1 MARKVII
8 IGAGFAGLVAA
19 RELQTLGHTT
29 EIFEARNRIGGRA
42 WTDNR
47 LGVPLEMG
55 ATWVHWMQPNI
66 WNEITRYGQTIY
78 PSPYTEKAY
87 WVTENRVISGTEA
100 EIDEKISRPMYKI
113 FENSKEF
120 FPNPHDPLKILD
132 PGFPDHD
139 NLREKFRTADHTSP
153 LDLLRTGEFTQEE
166 IDLCDAYWSA
176 GFIGDPDRGSSL
188 MPKQWAALSHHN
200 LPLMDDITLRWKL
213 TNGMRGLYENIAQ
226 DLTCPIHLSTPITR
240 VEHHKSGVTVF
251 LETGESH
258 RADAVIITVPVGAL
272 GHIDFTP
279 ALPAPMNTVIEEKWN
294 STGCKAWIKVKGHHN
309 IFAYAPRPA
318 KLTMIRSELFLDDNT
333 TILVGFGPQHE
344 AMDVTNLHDA
354 QEAINRWRPD
364 LEVLD
369 CTGHDWVA
377 DKWSGQAWATLR
389 KGQFIEGWSAFAN
402 TSTRLYFAG
411 SDYAKGWR
419 GVVVEGA
426 LETGVATARR
436 VHNELSATDS

>member
-29 EIFEARNRIGGRA
+29 EIFEARDRIGGRA

-47 LGVPLEMG
+47 LGAPLEMG

-87 WVTENRVISGTEA
+87 WVTENRVMSGTEA

-120 FPNPHDPLKILD
+120 FPNPYEPLKILD
-132 PGFPDHD
+132 EGFPDHD
-139 NLREKFRTADHTSP
+139 NLREKFRAADHTSP

-176 GFIGDPDRGSSL
+176 GFIGDPDKGSSL
-188 MPKQWAALSHHN
+188 MPKQWAALSNHT

-226 DLTCPIHLSTPITR
+226 DLTCPIHLSAPITR
-240 VEHHKSGVTVF
+240 VEHHESGVTVF

-258 RADAVIITVPVGAL
+258 QADAVIITVPVGAL

-279 ALPAPMNTVIEEKWN
+279 ALPAP
-294 STGCKAWIKVKGHHN
+294 
-309 IFAYAPRPA
+309 
-318 KLTMIRSELFLDDNT
+318 
-333 TILVGFGPQHE
+333 
-344 AMDVTNLHDA
+344 
-354 QEAINRWRPD
+354 
-364 LEVLD
+364 
-369 CTGHDWVA
+369 
-377 DKWSGQAWATLR
+377 
-389 KGQFIEGWSAFAN
+389 
-402 TSTRLYFAG
+402 
-411 SDYAKGWR
+411 
-419 GVVVEGA
+419 
-426 LETGVATARR
+426 
-436 VHNELSATDS
+436 